1 MRCQSFLIAVVIL
14 VAEGCVSGQSMH
26 APEYNSVQQGVY
38 SATQAARGEAVW
50 NNHCAECHYP
60 EEYSNGYLYAWS
72 GENVFD
78 LYARGEAVWNNHCAE
93 CHYPEEYSNGYLYA
107 WSGENVFD
115 LYAYLRITM
124 PYLAPGTL
132 EDEQYVDVTAFLLS
146 QNLLPAGDAELAVD
160 RESLQ
165 GILIEGPF

>member
-78 LYARGEAVWNNHCAE
+78 LYAT
-93 CHYPEEYSNGYLYA
+93 
-107 WSGENVFD
+107 
-115 LYAYLRITM
+115 LRITM

>member
-1 MRCQSFLIAVVIL
+1 MRCHRLLMAVVVL
-14 VAEGCVSGQSMH
+14 VVEGCALGQSERSP
-26 APEYNSVQQGVY
+26 AYKSVQQGVY
-38 SATQAARGEAVW
+38 STTQA
-50 NNHCAECHYP
+50 
-60 EEYSNGYLYAWS
+60 
-72 GENVFD
+72 
-78 LYARGEAVWNNHCAE
+78 ARGEAVWNNHCAE

-132 EDEQYVDVTAFLLS
+132 DDDQYVDVTAFLLS

>member
-78 LYARGEAVWNNHCAE
+78 LYA
-93 CHYPEEYSNGYLYA
+93 
-107 WSGENVFD
+107 
-115 LYAYLRITM
+115 YLRITM

-132 EDEQYVDVTAFLLS
+132 DDEQYVDVTAFLLS

>member
-78 LYARGEAVWNNHCAE
+78 LYAT
-93 CHYPEEYSNGYLYA
+93 
-107 WSGENVFD
+107 
-115 LYAYLRITM
+115 LRITM

-132 EDEQYVDVTAFLLS
+132 DDEQYVDVTAFLLS
-146 QNLLPAGDAELAVD
+146 QNLLPVGDAELAVD

-165 GILIEGPF
+165 EILIEGPF

>member
-14 VAEGCVSGQSMH
+14 VAEGCASVQSMY

-38 SATQAARGEAVW
+38 AATQAARGETVW

-60 EEYSNGYLYAWS
+60 EEYGNGYLYAWS

-78 LYARGEAVWNNHCAE
+78 LYAT
-93 CHYPEEYSNGYLYA
+93 
-107 WSGENVFD
+107 
-115 LYAYLRITM
+115 LRITM

>member
-14 VAEGCVSGQSMH
+14 VAEGCASGQSMH

-38 SATQAARGEAVW
+38 AATQAARGEAVW

-78 LYARGEAVWNNHCAE
+78 LYAT
-93 CHYPEEYSNGYLYA
+93 
-107 WSGENVFD
+107 
-115 LYAYLRITM
+115 LRITM

-132 EDEQYVDVTAFLLS
+132 DDEQYVDVTAFLLS